1 MIKPYLYA
9 AIAVAL
15 LGSITGAYVKGR
27 ADGRAVETA
36 QQAKLDAQVQRIAE
50 AAQRAAASEIAKIE
64 VKNVTIRQKAETITR
79 EVPVY
84 TDCKHDPAGL
94 QLVNEALTGGA
105 KPSSSGAMPGTGS
118 AIR

>member
-9 AIAVAL
+9 AVAVAL

-36 QQAKLDAQVQRIAE
+36 QQAKLDAQVQRVAE

-84 TDCKHDPAGL
+84 TDCKHDPVGL
-94 QLVNEALTGGA
+94 QLVNEALTGRAEPVGGS
-105 KPSSSGAMPGTGS
+105 KLPGTGP
-118 AIR
+118 AE